1 VPVSWTTVITA
12 AAATASTQIAPS
24 HARRE
29 RRRRG
34 QLRTAH
40 SLTVVA
46 RTGPQDGT
54 PGRACGTPGRICGA
68 ADRTVSVAC
77 CSREPVNGI

>member
-1 VPVSWTTVITA
+1 VPVSWTTVI
-12 AAATASTQIAPS
+12 AATVPKTPAASAQIATS

-34 QLRTAH
+34 QRRVAH

-54 PGRACGTPGRICGA
+54 PGRACGT

-77 CSREPVNGI
+77 SSREPVNGI